1 MREQLKLPL
10 PGTLLLSHLAAYG
23 LLVALDAESVEGFLS
38 HPRSSQ
44 SLDPFVEIEGERDL
58 VNKAI
63 RSTAR
68 RAEHWVE
75 ANIEPGTTRAV
86 VWARASFAKDPAEL
100 PKEALLMRERL
111 VRAAER
117 ARDLTS
123 IGILSGLGAT
133 AAWGLS
139 NKPKPSQ
146 GASELDGVIGNK
158 DCDLVRGVLRKA
170 RIAAERFD
178 GESLS
183 LNNKRAGER
192 DKTGWA
198 PLNTEEADLVVQ
210 WLAVLGLALLPV
222 AHRQFRASSTPACW
236 ITPAPQRRGITLPLF
251 SDPVSLPRLRGLLSL
266 QALAGINANAAEPS
280 SDDELAHGARLRALG
295 VEEVVVFDRHNHSSS
310 GSSVAFSFTRGRL
323 VRLR

>member
-1 MREQLKLPL
+1 MRAQLRLPL

-23 LLVALDAESVEGFLS
+23 LLVALEAASVEGFLS

-44 SLDPFVEIEGERDL
+44 SFDPLVEIEGERDL
-58 VNKAI
+58 VNEAI
-63 RSTAR
+63 RSSAR
-68 RAEHWVE
+68 KAEHWVE
-75 ANIEPGTTRAV
+75 ANIAPGTTRAV
-86 VWARASFAKDPAEL
+86 VWARASFAKDPADL

-146 GASELDGVIGNK
+146 GASELDAVIGNK

-183 LNNKRAGER
+183 LSNKRAGER

-198 PLNTEEADLVVQ
+198 PPNTEEADLVVQ

-222 AHRQFRASSTPACW
+222 AHRPFEASSTPACW
-236 ITPAPQRRGITLPLF
+236 ITKAPQRRGITLPLLND
-251 SDPVSLPRLRGLLSL
+251 SVSLPRLRALLSL
-266 QALAGINANAAEPS
+266 EALARIRSAASEQMDVS
-280 SDDELAHGARLRALG
+280 EIAHAATLRSLG
-295 VEEVVVFDRHNHSSS
+295 VEEVVVFDRHNHST
-310 GSSVAFSFTRGRL
+310 GTSVSFSFARGRL